1 MTGKEIMDSLSDAL
15 LSDERIFTPHEKEL
29 LANLLE
35 RVPKGN
41 GHEHTLSEAVAAAV
55 GETIARRAYALIG
68 SNIAQRLSGSA
79 HNGNP
84 LYQGGPLPP
93 SPAPGPPG
101 PKRAETPVVRHSEL
115 PEGLHTSLSAGPLP
129 PSPAPGPPGPKRA
142 ETPVVRH
149 SELPEGL
156 HTSLSAGPLPP
167 SPAPGPPGPKRAET
181 ESDFRNDASAVA
193 IAEEE
198 DGILPA
204 QCIVLDE
211 FLAPAELESLL
222 QSTVARE
229 AEFQISEVVSPGATG
244 GIVEFETRRSRVLM
258 KLGPSEQL
266 IANRIQ
272 SCLPRVLARLGH
284 KAFPI
289 ARFETQITA
298 SNDGDFFRWH
308 SDNGQPEI
316 ATRELTFVYFFHREP
331 KAFRG
336 GELRIYDSRKQNGSV
351 VPLPNYR
358 AVVPQQNQIVFF
370 PSSLAHEITP
380 IQNDSRA
387 FVDSRFTVNGWLH
400 R

>member
-84 LYQGGPLPP
+84 LYQG
-93 SPAPGPPG
+93 
-101 PKRAETPVVRHSEL
+101 
-115 PEGLHTSLSAGPLP
+115 GPLP